1 MDAIE
6 KVTAFVMLADGFEEI
21 EAMTPIDFL
30 RRADIPAALVAV
42 SGSRAHE
49 NIIQSSRGVY
59 IIADCALADALAHV
73 NAGSVIILPGGMP
86 GAANLAQSEALQ
98 KGLVSHHARGG
109 RIAAICA
116 APAVVL
122 GPLGILKSKQ
132 FTCYPSME
140 TALLS
145 SGPASEQA
153 AGAAYKSEALVQD
166 GNLITA
172 NGAAAA
178 AQFSRALVAAL
189 SNEVTAER
197 IWSAMLFPPLAAS
210 SSVA

>member
-1 MDAIE
+1 MDAI
-6 KVTAFVMLADGFEEI
+6 KQVKAFVMLADGFEEI

-42 SGSRAHE
+42 SGARADE
-49 NIIQSSRGVY
+49 NVIQSSRGVSV
-59 IIADCALADALAHV
+59 IADCALADALDAFAHV
-73 NAGSVIILPGGMP
+73 NAGALIILPGGMP

-98 KGLVSHHARGG
+98 KALVSHHARGG
-109 RIAAICA
+109 LIAAICA

-122 GPLGILKSKQ
+122 GPLGILKNKQ

-140 TALLS
+140 TAVLS
-145 SGPASEQA
+145 SGAASEKS
-153 AGAAYKSEALVQD
+153 AGAVYKSEPLVKD

-178 AQFSRALVAAL
+178 AQFSRAVVAAL
-189 SNEVTAER
+189 SDEATAER
-197 IWSAMLFPPLAAS
+197 IWSSMLFPPLAP
-210 SSVA
+210 